1 MLRHPPT
8 PALTCIP
15 LQVMRAELPGWLAT
29 LQKQAAWPPHE
40 LRLWSTLSGAQRAR
54 LQAAGVFSPSELLDP
69 QAS

>member
-1 MLRHPPT
+1 
-8 PALTCIP
+8 
-15 LQVMRAELPGWLAT
+15 MRAELPGWLAT

-54 LQAAGVFSPSELLDP
+54 LQAAGVFSPSELFDP